1 MESIKNFRRYL
12 ELSEAEDMKATRIVV
27 VAFALLCGLTGII
40 AGYFEILQGNV
51 APEGLIISTIGP
63 EHGMFRTYSIYDL
76 MEPYSALTIIPNFL
90 LTGMASIIVSCLV
103 ILWAVGFI
111 HKKYGVIIFLF
122 LSIVQLLVGG
132 AFVMDLAIITSIT
145 ATRINKP
152 LRWWRSHLSDKM
164 KRSLAKMWPWSLMFY
179 IVLSIIL
186 LGITIL
192 GLNNVEL
199 LEYLDIAATLMFI
212 PIIFLIIGG
221 FAYDIQ
227 NN

>member
-1 MESIKNFRRYL
+1 
-12 ELSEAEDMKATRIVV
+12 MKATRIVV
-27 VAFALLCGLTGII
+27 VAFAMLCGLTGII

-51 APEGLIISTIGP
+51 APDGLIISTIGP
-63 EHGMFRTYSIYDL
+63 DHSMWTTYSIYEL

-90 LTGMASIIVSCLV
+90 LTGIASIIVSCLV
-103 ILWAVGFI
+103 IIWAVGFI

-122 LSIVQLLVGG
+122 LSILQLLVGG
-132 AFVMDLAIITSIT
+132 AFVMDLAIITGFT

-164 KRSLAKMWPWSLMFY
+164 KRLFAIIWPWSLMFY

-186 LGITIL
+186 LGITIF
-192 GLNNVEL
+192 GLNNVAFL
-199 LEYLDIAATLMFI
+199 RYLDTAAALMFI
-212 PIIFLIIGG
+212 PLILMIIGG

-227 NN
+227 KHKVSN